1 MKGTTPLNIGFGN
14 FVIAQRIIAVVDPFS
29 SPVKQL
35 IQEARK
41 KGNLLN
47 AAKGKRTRSAIFM
60 DDGTIVLSSLSP
72 TALARRLE
80 ELALPSLEKKPMEA
94 QPEEMGE

>member
-14 FVIAQRIIAVVDPFS
+14 FVIAQRIVAVVDPIS

-41 KGNLLN
+41 RGSLLN

-72 TALARRLE
+72 MALARRLE
-80 ELALPSLEKKPMEA
+80 ELALPPSEKKPPEVP
-94 QPEEMGE
+94 PEEMGE

>member
-14 FVIAQRIIAVVDPFS
+14 FVIAQRIVAIVDPLS

-35 IQEARK
+35 VQEARK
-41 KGNLLN
+41 KGSLLN

-72 TALARRLE
+72 VALARRLE
-80 ELALPSLEKKPMEA
+80 ELALPPSEKKPPEA
-94 QPEEMGE
+94 PPEEMGE

>member
-29 SPVKQL
+29 SPVKHL

-41 KGNLLN
+41 RGNLLN

-72 TALARRLE
+72 MALARRLE
-80 ELALPSLEKKPMEA
+80 ELAFPSPEKKPTEIP
-94 QPEEMGE
+94 PEEVGE